1 MLRMITRLVG
11 FVAAMFL
18 VVACAATVST
28 VTEPSVPP
36 QEPAAEPVA
45 TDVSEAAPETVAAV
59 LEVPVQTPFTC
70 PDATAPDANG
80 IVLIRDCVSVT
91 DIQAAY
97 PGMDVLPNT
106 VMMQYSAD
114 ATREGYY
121 DSTIGSGLSDL
132 PTMCK
137 FLQYHGD
144 LYAGDT
150 ASLTAVGTGVDIL
163 GPICATDNEY
173 AQISVYTGT
182 VSDSLRKIGAQL
194 GLAVD
199 DPIYAYET
207 TTGLGYYV
215 FWKLDPADGSR
226 VIVSLISGG
235 LGTR

>member
-1 MLRMITRLVG
+1 MRRSITSLVG
-11 FVAAMFL
+11 LVAAMFL
-18 VVACAATVST
+18 VVACTATVNT
-28 VTEPSVPP
+28 VAEPSVPP
-36 QEPAAEPVA
+36 QEPAVTE
-45 TDVSEAAPETVAAV
+45 VSEAAPETVAAV

-70 PDATAPDANG
+70 PDESATDANG
-80 IVLIRDCVSVT
+80 TPLIRECVSIT

-106 VMMQYSAD
+106 VMMQYSAE

-121 DSTIGSGLSDL
+121 DSAIGSGLSDL

-144 LYAGDT
+144 LYAGDQ

-173 AQISVYTGT
+173 TQISVYTGT
-182 VSDSLRKIGAQL
+182 VSESLMKIGSTFL

-226 VIVSLISGG
+226 VIVSIISGG

>member
-1 MLRMITRLVG
+1 MRRSITSLVG
-11 FVAAMFL
+11 LVAAMFL
-18 VVACAATVST
+18 VVACTATVNT
-28 VTEPSVPP
+28 VAEPSVPP
-36 QEPAAEPVA
+36 QEPAVTE
-45 TDVSEAAPETVAAV
+45 VSEAAPETVAAV
-59 LEVPVQTPFTC
+59 LEVPEQTPFTC
-70 PDATAPDANG
+70 PGESATDANG
-80 IVLIRDCVSVT
+80 TPLIRECVSIT

-106 VMMQYSAD
+106 VMMQYSAE

-121 DSTIGSGLSDL
+121 DSAIGSGLSDL

-144 LYAGDT
+144 LYAGDQ

-163 GPICATDNEY
+163 GPICAVDNEY
-173 AQISVYTGT
+173 TQISVYTGT
-182 VSDSLRKIGAQL
+182 VSESLMKIGSTFL

-226 VIVSLISGG
+226 VIVSIISGG
-235 LGTR
+235 LATR

>member
-1 MLRMITRLVG
+1 MRRSITSLVG
-11 FVAAMFL
+11 LFAAMFL
-18 VVACAATVST
+18 VVACTATVNT
-28 VTEPSVPP
+28 VAEPSVPP
-36 QEPAAEPVA
+36 QEPAV

-70 PDATAPDANG
+70 PDESATDATG
-80 IVLIRDCVSVT
+80 TPLIRGCESIT
-91 DIQAAY
+91 DIQSKY

-106 VMMQYSAD
+106 VMMEYSAE

-121 DSTIGSGLSDL
+121 DSTITSGLSDL

-137 FLQYHGD
+137 FLQFHGD
-144 LYAGDT
+144 LYNGDQ
-150 ASLTAVGTGVDIL
+150 ASLTAVGTGVDVL

-182 VSDSLRKIGAQL
+182 VSESLKKIGSTFL
-194 GLAVD
+194 GLAED
-199 DPIYAYET
+199 DPIFAYET
-207 TTGLGYYV
+207 TNGLGYYV

-226 VIVSLISGG
+226 VIVSIISGG